1 MAGNSEFL
9 IPNSSF
15 ILLLHS
21 PPMYE
26 HEQQVASDIV
36 AEVCSLAR
44 RVQDQIAAASDSV
57 TKSDRSPVTLADLA
71 TQVVVSRRLMD
82 AFPGDPLLAEESS
95 DAFDNSPNMA
105 SRVHEQIKIH
115 IPDITRESMV
125 EALDRGDHAGESG
138 RYWVLDPIDG
148 TKGFLRGDQY
158 AIALAL
164 VDAGRVVVGVL
175 GCPNLP
181 ASSANAES
189 ATGYLFSAR
198 IGEGTIARSIDAS
211 EGHAIQTDDISN
223 PAEAVL
229 CESVE
234 AAHAAHSV
242 QGRIASS
249 LGISAPS
256 YRIDSQCKYA
266 VVARGDA
273 SIYLRLPRDATYREK
288 VWDHAAGSLVVEE
301 AGGRVTD
308 LQGHS
313 LDFSKGRL
321 LGNGQ
326 GIVCTNGAIHDQVLA
341 ACRAELGLN

>member
-1 MAGNSEFL
+1 
-9 IPNSSF
+9 
-15 ILLLHS
+15 
-21 PPMYE
+21 MYE
-26 HEQQVASDIV
+26 HEQQVASNIV
-36 AEVCSLAR
+36 AEVCGLTR
-44 RVQDQIAAASDSV
+44 RVQDQIAATGDSL

-82 AFPGDPLLAEESS
+82 AFPGVPLLAEESS
-95 DAFDNSPNMA
+95 DAFDDAPDMA
-105 SRVHEQIKIH
+105 SRVHVQVRMH
-115 IPDITRESMV
+115 IPDISRGSMV
-125 EALDRGDHAGESG
+125 EALDRGDHAGESS
-138 RYWVLDPIDG
+138 RCWVLDPIDG

-164 VDAGRVVVGVL
+164 LDAGRVVVGVL

-181 ASSANAES
+181 ASSVDAET

-198 IGEGTIARSIDAS
+198 VGGGTTTRPIDVV
-211 EGHAIQTDDISN
+211 EEQAIHTDDISD

-242 QGRIASS
+242 QGRIATS

-266 VVARGDA
+266 VVARGEA
-273 SIYLRLPRDATYREK
+273 SIYLRLPRDTTYREK

-308 LQGHS
+308 LQAHS
-313 LDFSKGRL
+313 LDFSRGRL

-341 ACRAELGLN
+341 ACRSELGLD